1 MGTLADLED
10 FCNVLIKEREFPN
23 AVFALFFKRYQ
34 QAKDSGFTLP
44 DIFKELGCTD
54 KNRVK
59 GTLDL
64 LCGTGVLE
72 YKDNRYYPKVEQD
85 YFKNVIEREQ
95 TGRVKHEMLLEA
107 INGYCVGLK

>member
-10 FCNVLIKEREFPN
+10 FCNVLIEEREFPN
-23 AVFALFFKRYQ
+23 AIFALFFKRYQ
-34 QAKDSGFTLP
+34 QAKDSGFTFPVIL
-44 DIFKELGCTD
+44 KELGCPD

-64 LCGTGVLE
+64 LCETGVLE
-72 YKDNRYYPKVEQD
+72 CKDNRYHPKVGQD
-85 YFKNVIEREQ
+85 YFKNIIEREQ

-107 INGYCVGLK
+107 INGYGVWD